1 MTAKISVVVP
11 AYNEEKLLERCLQGV
26 REQSFVDYELIVVDN
41 ASVDGTHEIADHYA
55 DKVIYEPAQ
64 GCAIARQTGFAA
76 SSSGIIASTDA
87 DTIVPRDWL
96 QRIWTHFA
104 ESSDVIGVYGP
115 FKFHDGTK
123 LQNWW
128 ADRAITNFMRLN
140 HALGFP
146 QFIGSNFA
154 VRRQPFESIGGFRT
168 NVEVSSDLDLSLRLR
183 TVGKIILD
191 SNLVVLTSARAAST
205 GSISLLLYWLRNYI
219 GLMFLGHASARR
231 PDIR

>member
-11 AYNEEKLLERCLQGV
+11 AYNEEKLLDRCLQSV
-26 REQSFVDYELIVVDN
+26 REQSFTDYELIVVDN
-41 ASVDGTHEIADHYA
+41 ASVDGTHEIADRYA
-55 DKVIYEPAQ
+55 DKVIYEPAR

-76 SSSGIIASTDA
+76 SASAISASTDA
-87 DTIVPRDWL
+87 DTILSRDWL
-96 QRIWTHFA
+96 QRIWAHFA
-104 ESSDVIGVYGP
+104 ESSDVVGIYGP
-115 FKFHDGTK
+115 FKFHDGTR

-128 ADRAITNFMRLN
+128 ADRITTKFMRLN

-154 VRRQPFESIGGFRT
+154 VRRQAFESIGGFRT

-191 SNLVVLTSARAAST
+191 LNLVVLTSARAAST

-219 GLMFLGHASARR
+219 GLMYFGHASARR
-231 PDIR
+231 PDVR